1 MRRGEIWTANLNPAR
16 GREIGK
22 IRPVLI
28 IQADELIEAGVPMVV
43 VLPLTTQVYPE
54 FKLWRISVPARDR
67 LRDDCQV
74 VVDQPRALDR
84 ARVGDGPLTI
94 LTPSELAA
102 VERGLRVVLGMY
114 SSTA

>member
-28 IQADELIEAGVPMVV
+28 VQADELIDAGTPMVV
-43 VLPLTTQVYPE
+43 VLPLTTHVYPE
-54 FKLWRISVPARDR
+54 FKLWRVTVPARDR
-67 LRDDCQV
+67 LREDCQV

-84 ARVGDGPLTI
+84 TRIGEGPLTV
-94 LTPSELAA
+94 LTQAEFAA
-102 VERGLRVVLGMY
+102 VERSLRVVLGMY
-114 SSTA
+114 

>member
-1 MRRGEIWTANLNPAR
+1 MKRGEIWTANLNPTR

-28 IQADELIEAGVPMVV
+28 VQADELIDADMPMVV
-43 VLPLTTQVYPE
+43 VLPLTTHVYPE
-54 FKLWRISVPARDR
+54 FRLWRITVPARDR

-84 ARVGDGPLTI
+84 TRIGDGPLTV
-94 LTPSELAA
+94 LTPAELGA
-102 VERGLRVVLGMY
+102 VERSLRVVLGMY
-114 SSTA
+114 